1 MSGRIRKA
9 NRYVQRAMRQ
19 AAWAASHTKQTYLSA
34 FYRRMAIRKGATKA
48 IVALA
53 HHMLVVIYQVLSRGE
68 EYVEMG
74 GDPYDRRNQPK
85 TVARLLK
92 RLQSLG
98 YEVAIQPAVRLPQPE
113 SAPTA
118 LGSDLAWH
126 SLEAAAVPNPPGF
139 ERKRRGRPCKC
150 AERGIICRHGAT
162 GGSSSLP
169 QEPFT
174 AGEFS

>member
-1 MSGRIRKA
+1 
-9 NRYVQRAMRQ
+9 
-19 AAWAASHTKQTYLSA
+19 
-34 FYRRMAIRKGATKA
+34 MAIRKGARKA

-53 HHMLVVIYQVLSRGE
+53 HHMPVVIYQVFSRSRSE

-74 GDPYDRRNQPK
+74 GDYYDRRNQPK

-118 LGSDLAWH
+118 LGSDLASH
-126 SLEAAAVPNPPGF
+126 SLEAAAAPNPRVV

-162 GGSSSLP
+162 GGSNSLP
-169 QEPFT
+169 QQPFT
-174 AGEFS
+174 AGEVRVTMSGWI